1 MSQKVTT
8 PPAPDKILRVR
19 AAAETLGVSRST
31 VWRYARMGKLSPIR
45 LSERVTGFSSVAIQA
60 LIASA
65 AK

>member
-8 PPAPDKILRVR
+8 PPAPDKILRVL
-19 AAAETLGVSRST
+19 AAAEILGISKST
-31 VWRYARMGKLSPIR
+31 VWRYVRMGKLNPVK
-45 LSERVTGFSSVAIQA
+45 LSERVTGFKLSELQA